1 MYFHASILHQFG
13 LVDMGFLF
21 YLVEKPL
28 NFAKLKKK

>member
-1 MYFHASILHQFG
+1 MHLHESILHQFA
-13 LVDMGFLF
+13 LVDMRFLF